1 MGFQSGRYTD
11 LLIVIRGQ
19 IGFSVNM
26 KLILLSV
33 LVALV
38 AGSHSFKIREREMT
52 PAQWETACVQYS
64 IFMAKMDEYEHQ
76 HDHDEDDHDED
87 DHDHDH
93 DDGDDNTEGD
103 NDEDDHDDEDHDEGG
118 QDEDNH
124 DGVDHDEDREDDEEG
139 HCSGPA
145 GLIHCI
151 IADFGGDDE
160 CVDVEEFGVAWKKV
174 GMDGEPQTQFFTMGD
189 LNGDKCI
196 DENEM
201 MGILEILEEKCPK
214 EEVTVEV

>member
-1 MGFQSGRYTD
+1 
-11 LLIVIRGQ
+11 
-19 IGFSVNM
+19 
-26 KLILLSV
+26 
-33 LVALV
+33 
-38 AGSHSFKIREREMT
+38 
-52 PAQWETACVQYS
+52 
-64 IFMAKMDEYEHQ
+64 MDEYEHH
-76 HDHDEDDHDED
+76 HDHDEDDHDEDDHDDD

-103 NDEDDHDDEDHDEGG
+103 NDEGD

-124 DGVDHDEDREDDEEG
+124 DGVVHDEDREDDEEG

-214 EEVTVEV
+214 EEVIVEA

>member
-38 AGSHSFKIREREMT
+38 AGSDSFKIREREMT

-64 IFMAKMDEYEHQ
+64 IFMAKMDEYEHH
-76 HDHDEDDHDED
+76 HDHDEDDHDEDDHDDD

-124 DGVDHDEDREDDEEG
+124 DEDREDDEEG
-139 HCSGPA
+139 HCSDPA

-151 IADFGGDDE
+151 IADFGGDD
-160 CVDVEEFGVAWKKV
+160 
-174 GMDGEPQTQFFTMGD
+174 
-189 LNGDKCI
+189 
-196 DENEM
+196 
-201 MGILEILEEKCPK
+201 
-214 EEVTVEV
+214 